1 MNPVREDRPSAPVRT
16 SEGGEEEGE
25 ATPRDA
31 IRGLSRPP
39 VAGDGSSG
47 ISWGWKRGRSGG
59 AAPARGGPGNPFEPT
74 ICTDYIAMSS
84 RSHP

>member
-31 IRGLSRPP
+31 IWGLSRPP
-39 VAGDGSSG
+39 VAGGEVPVM
-47 ISWGWKRGRSGG
+47 G
-59 AAPARGGPGNPFEPT
+59 AAG
-74 ICTDYIAMSS
+74 
-84 RSHP
+84 